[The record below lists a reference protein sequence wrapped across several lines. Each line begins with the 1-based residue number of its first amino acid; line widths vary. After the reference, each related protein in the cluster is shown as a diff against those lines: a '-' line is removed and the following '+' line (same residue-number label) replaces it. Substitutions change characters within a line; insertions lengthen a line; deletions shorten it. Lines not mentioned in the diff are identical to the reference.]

1 MIMTIDHELF
11 ELIHLIRQDISL
23 KHKQVV
29 PKVQMKIIYPFPTK
43 TVTIEMRNVISQE
56 ESKTGIL
63 FQGNIHRTD
72 IVGAQHKRIE
82 RLEGI
87 VGSCT
92 RDIDEFTA
100 LIGALNLTKGS
111 ARNA

>member
-29 PKVQMKIIYPFPTK
+29 PKVQKIIYPFPTK

-56 ESKTGIL
+56 GSKTGIL
-63 FQGNIHRTD
+63 FGNIHRTD
-72 IVGAQHKRIE
+72 IVGRNISVLSAWRE
-82 RLEGI
+82 SR
-87 VGSCT
+87 T